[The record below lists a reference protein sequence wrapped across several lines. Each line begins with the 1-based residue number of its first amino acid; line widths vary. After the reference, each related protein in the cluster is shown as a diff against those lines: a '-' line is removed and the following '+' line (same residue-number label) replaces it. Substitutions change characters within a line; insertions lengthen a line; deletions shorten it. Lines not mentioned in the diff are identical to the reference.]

1 MFRRN
6 SQTPFMSY
14 FNHPLLKLPLLFG
27 LGAGLAVFA
36 YFMALYATGRSALYI
51 IEKYPLDYGIHIIMM
66 VGAVWYYRKNVG
78 QDMLHLW
85 EGLTICYV
93 VNTVGA
99 LVAGWL
105 VYAVI
110 VYVDPT
116 LFTRYISD
124 LMQFQIGD
132 KAAMVKQFGPEAYA
146 ALLKQTAESRPDVIP
161 LSMLGKKTLYTIFV
175 ALIISLLFRK
185 QDYSVLKP

>member
-1 MFRRN
+1 
-6 SQTPFMSY
+6 MSH
-14 FNHPLLKLPLLFG
+14 FNHPLLKIPLLFG

-36 YFMALYATGRSALYI
+36 YFMALYATGRSALFI
-51 IEKYPLDYGIHIIMM
+51 IEKYPLDYGLHIILMA
-66 VGAVWYYRKNVG
+66 GAVWYYRKNVG
-78 QDMLHLW
+78 HGMLHLW

-105 VYAVI
+105 IYAVI
-110 VYVDPT
+110 VYIEPA

-124 LMQFQIGD
+124 LMQFQTGD
-132 KAAMVKQFGPEAYA
+132 KAAMVKQFGPEAYV
-146 ALLKQTAESRPDVIP
+146 ALLKQTKESRPDVIP

-185 QDYSVLKP
+185 QDYSVLRP